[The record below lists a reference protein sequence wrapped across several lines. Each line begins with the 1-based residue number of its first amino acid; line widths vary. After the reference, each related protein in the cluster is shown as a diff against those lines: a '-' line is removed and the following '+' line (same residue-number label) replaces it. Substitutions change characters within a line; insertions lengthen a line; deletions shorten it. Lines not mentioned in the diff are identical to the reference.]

1 MQTDAPRRRSDG
13 SLLRDASISFVAL
26 VLVFAAFDDITTDN
40 ATHFTV
46 EYIALSAA
54 AAWFAFVAVRLIRTG
69 RRMLGTLS
77 LAALAAALWA
87 QRGIGPG
94 ITPGFWPE
102 YIVMTA
108 VFVWFLVL
116 AATLAVLGGRGV
128 LRPVKSDV

>member
-1 MQTDAPRRRSDG
+1 MQTDAPRRCNDG
-13 SLLRDASISFVAL
+13 VLLREALISFVAL
-26 VLVFAAFDDITTDN
+26 MLVFAAFDDITTDN

-46 EYIALSAA
+46 EYIALSACA
-54 AAWFAFVAVRLIRTG
+54 SWFAFVAVRLIRIG
-69 RRMLGTLS
+69 RRTLGALS

-102 YIVMTA
+102 YTIMTA
-108 VFVWFLVL
+108 VFVWFLAL

-128 LRPVKSDV
+128 LRPATSDL